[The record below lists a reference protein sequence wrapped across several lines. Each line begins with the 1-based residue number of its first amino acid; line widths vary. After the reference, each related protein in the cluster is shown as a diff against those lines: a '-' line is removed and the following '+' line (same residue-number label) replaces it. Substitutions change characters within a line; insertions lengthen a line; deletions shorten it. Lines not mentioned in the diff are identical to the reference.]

1 MLHTVRVFWQATQ
14 LMSLAAVYYRRIKN
28 EWMTAMYIMNKINI
42 IAGDKAFLK
51 KIFAIAIP
59 IALQGLLNTSLNFAD
74 IIMIGKLGESA
85 IAGVGLANKVFF
97 VFTLLVFGII
107 SGSGVL
113 TAQYWGKHEVK
124 NIRKVLGI
132 SLLLALGASVLF
144 VVPCIVNPEFVMS
157 IFTGSRETIKLGAA
171 YLAVVVISYPFTA
184 VTNAYVSLLRGVNQ
198 VKAPVVISS
207 VSILINLIFNYLFI
221 YGKYGFPELGVA
233 GSALG
238 TLIARIF
245 ECGILLIYVYNNKG
259 PAAAG
264 IKELL
269 SFDKCFLSKYFIT
282 VSPVI
287 ANEFMWGLGVTLYSL
302 AYGRMGDSAVA
313 AITITQTVEQIMQVI
328 FMGLSNAAAVLLGNE
343 MGAGHLTDAERHAK
357 NLIFIQLALTF
368 LVGIFC
374 LLIRQPVI
382 GLFHAKE
389 EVTGYVR
396 LCFLVFVLYLPF
408 KMFNTINIVGIL
420 RSGGDTK
427 ACLFLD
433 CTGVWFIGIPMAFL
447 GGLVFNLPI
456 YTVYALVL
464 IEEIYKFILGVNRYR
479 KKKWLRNLVAAE

>member
-1 MLHTVRVFWQATQ
+1 
-14 LMSLAAVYYRRIKN
+14 
-28 EWMTAMYIMNKINI
+28 MYIMNRINTI
-42 IAGDKAFLK
+42 TQDKAFLRK
-51 KIFAIAIP
+51 TVSIAIP

-74 IIMIGKLGESA
+74 IIMIGKLGEHA

-113 TAQYWGKHEVK
+113 TAQYWGKREVT
-124 NIRKVLGI
+124 NIRRVLGI
-132 SLLLALGASVLF
+132 SLMLVLGASVLF
-144 VVPCIVNPEFVMS
+144 VVPCIINPEFVMS
-157 IFTGSRETIKLGAA
+157 IFTNSTETIKTGAV

-207 VSILINLIFNYLFI
+207 AAILINFIFNYLLI
-221 YGKYGFPELGVA
+221 YGKFGFPELGVA

-245 ECGILLIYVYNNKG
+245 ECTVLLTYVYRDKG
-259 PAAAG
+259 PAAAA
-264 IKELL
+264 IKDFL
-269 SFDKCFLSKYFIT
+269 SFDKRFLNKYFNT

-313 AITITQTVEQIMQVI
+313 AITITQTVEQIMQVV
-328 FMGLSNAAAVLLGNE
+328 FMGLSNAAAVILGNE
-343 MGAGHLTDAERHAK
+343 MGAGHLKSAEKHAK
-357 NLIFIQLALTF
+357 DLIFIQLSLTF
-368 LVGIFC
+368 LVGIMC
-374 LLIRQPVI
+374 LIIRQPVI
-382 GLFHAKE
+382 SLFEASE
-389 EVTGYVR
+389 EISGYVR
-396 LCFLVFVLYLPF
+396 LCFLVFIIYLPF

-447 GGLVFNLPI
+447 GGLVFHLPI
-456 YTVYALVL
+456 YTVYAMVL
-464 IEEIYKFILGVNRYR
+464 IEEIYKFILGVSRYR
-479 KKKWLRNLVAAE
+479 KKKWLRNLVVAD

>member
-1 MLHTVRVFWQATQ
+1 
-14 LMSLAAVYYRRIKN
+14 
-28 EWMTAMYIMNKINI
+28 MYIMNRINTI
-42 IAGDKAFLK
+42 TQDKAFLK
-51 KIFAIAIP
+51 KTVSIAIP

-74 IIMIGKLGESA
+74 IIMIGKLGENA

-113 TAQYWGKHEVK
+113 TAQYWGKREVA
-124 NIRKVLGI
+124 NIRRVLGI
-132 SLLLALGASVLF
+132 SLSLVLGASVLF
-144 VVPCIVNPEFVMS
+144 VVPCIINPEFVMS
-157 IFTGSRETIKLGAA
+157 IFTNSTETIKLGAV

-207 VSILINLIFNYLFI
+207 ASILINLIFNYLLI
-221 YGKYGFPELGVA
+221 YGKFGFPELGVA

-245 ECGILLIYVYNNKG
+245 ECTVLLTYVYRDKG
-259 PAAAG
+259 PAAAA
-264 IKELL
+264 IKDIL
-269 SFDKCFLSKYFIT
+269 SFDKSFLNKYFTT

-302 AYGRMGDSAVA
+302 AYGRMGDTAVA
-313 AITITQTVEQIMQVI
+313 AITITQTVEQIMQVV
-328 FMGLSNAAAVLLGNE
+328 FMGLSNATAVILGNE
-343 MGAGHLTDAERHAK
+343 MGAGHLKAADKHARD
-357 NLIFIQLALTF
+357 LIFIQLSLTF
-368 LVGIFC
+368 LIGIIC
-374 LLIRQPVI
+374 LIIRQPVI
-382 GLFHAKE
+382 SLFDATE
-389 EVTGYVR
+389 EIAGYVR
-396 LCFLVFVLYLPF
+396 LCFLVFIIYLPF

-447 GGLVFNLPI
+447 GGLVFHLPI
-456 YTVYALVL
+456 YTVYAMVL
-464 IEEIYKFILGVNRYR
+464 IEEIYKFILGVSRYR
-479 KKKWLRNLVAAE
+479 KKKWLRNLVVAD

>member
-1 MLHTVRVFWQATQ
+1 MFIINNINAI
-14 LMSLAAVYYRRIKN
+14 IK
-28 EWMTAMYIMNKINI
+28 
-42 IAGDKAFLK
+42 DKAFLRK
-51 KIFAIAIP
+51 TVAIAIP

-74 IIMIGKLGESA
+74 ILMIGKLGENA

-113 TAQYWGKHEVK
+113 TAQYWGKREVV

-132 SLLLALGASVLF
+132 SLGLVLGASVFF
-144 VVPCIVNPEFVMS
+144 VIPCIVNPQFVMS
-157 IFTGSRETIKLGAA
+157 IFTNSKETVKLGAI
-171 YLAVVVISYPFTA
+171 YLSIVVISYPFTA

-207 VSILINLIFNYLFI
+207 ISILINLIFNYLLI
-221 YGKYGFPELGVA
+221 YGKFGFPELGVA
-233 GSALG
+233 GSAIG

-245 ECGILLIYVYNNKG
+245 ECTILLTYVYKNKG

-264 IKELL
+264 LKDLFTL
-269 SFDKCFLSKYFIT
+269 DKNFIGKYFTT

-313 AITITQTVEQIMQVI
+313 AITITQTVEQLVQVI
-328 FMGLSNAAAVLLGNE
+328 FMGISNAAAVILGNE
-343 MGAGHLTDAERHAK
+343 MGAGHLKDAERHAK
-357 NLIFIQLALTF
+357 NLIFIQLTLTF
-368 LVGIFC
+368 LVGILC
-374 LLIRQPVI
+374 LIIRQPVI
-382 GLFHAKE
+382 SLFGAE
-389 EVTGYVR
+389 QEVAGYVR
-396 LCFLVFVLYLPF
+396 LCFLVFILYLPF
-408 KMFNTINIVGIL
+408 KMFNTIIIVGVL

-433 CTGVWFIGIPMAFL
+433 CTGVWFIGIPMAFI
-447 GGLVFNLPI
+447 GGLILHFPI
-456 YTVYALVL
+456 YIVYAMVL
-464 IEEIYKFILGVNRYR
+464 IEEVYKFILGVFRYR
-479 KKKWLRNLVAAE
+479 KKKWLRNLVAG